1 MLTLSQHDGVAILT
15 LDRRDKKNAIT
26 RAMWERFPEMIGAIE
41 RDTDIRAVII
51 TGRGDA
57 FAAGADIAELAAV
70 FGDRT
75 SADSY
80 LTLMSA
86 AQDAVMGCE
95 KPTIAMIRGAC
106 IGAGCGLSLSCD
118 IRFSDPTGKFGV
130 TPAKLGMIYSLADT
144 RRLVDAVGLPV
155 ARDLL
160 LSGRIVDADEAAR
173 IGLVNRV
180 VPAELLEAT
189 TRTFAMTLAAN
200 APSSIRGIKAI
211 LAMVRAERGDDAGM
225 SRALFLDVLA
235 QPEFAEA
242 LAAFRDK
249 RPPRF

>member
-1 MLTLSQHDGVAILT
+1 MLTISQHDGVATLA
-15 LDRRDKKNAIT
+15 LDRPERKNAIT
-26 RAMWERFPEMIGAIE
+26 VAMWERFPAMIGEIQ
-41 RDTDIRAVII
+41 RDTGIRAVII
-51 TGRGDA
+51 TGSGGA
-57 FAAGADIAELAAV
+57 FAAGADIAELASV
-70 FGDRT
+70 FSDRT
-75 SADSY
+75 SADAY

-95 KPTIAMIRGAC
+95 KPTVAMIRGAC

-118 IRFSDPTGKFGV
+118 IRFTDPSGRFGI

-144 RRLVDAVGLPV
+144 RRLVDAVGPAF

-160 LSGRIVDADEAAR
+160 LSGRIVEADEAAR

-180 VPAELLEAT
+180 VPADLLEAT
-189 TRTFAMTLAAN
+189 TRAFAMTLAAN

-211 LAMVRAERGDDAGM
+211 LAMIRAERDDDAAM
-225 SRALFLDVLA
+225 SRALFLDVLT
-235 QPEFAEA
+235 QPEFAEG
-242 LAAFRDK
+242 LAAFHDK